1 MSGSG
6 VTLLDGVVVVAYL
19 LGTTLLGVLL
29 GRGQQSARDY
39 FVSNDQVPWWAVLLS
54 VVATETSALTFI
66 SIPGLAYIGNLGFLQ
81 VALGYLLGRVVI
93 AFVLLPRYF
102 DGELVTAYALLE
114 RRFGAATRRFAS
126 LVFMVTRIFGDSVRL
141 FATAIPV
148 ALLIGPILPPEQVG
162 PASILLLGACTVA
175 YTYHGG
181 MKAVIWTDVIQIGV
195 YLLGGLAALWI
206 IGADV
211 AGGWS
216 RVLSDASGR
225 GQLQW
230 LDLHVGLDRPHTLW
244 AGLLGGGFLSMA
256 SHGVD
261 QMIVQRLFATGS
273 LRLARRALIGS
284 GVVVLAQFALFLV
297 IGVGLYAYHDGAAFP
312 RPDAIFPQFIV
323 EAMPPGLTGV
333 VIAAVLAAAM
343 STISSSIN
351 ALSAATVH
359 DLYLPLAGRR
369 PPDDARLLRTSKRLT
384 LVWAAVLIG
393 GALLYR
399 NEGTPVVTIALSIA
413 SFTYGGLLGAF
424 FLGLL
429 VARARQRDALLG
441 MAVGISVMSLVVF
454 ATPLSTWFPAV
465 APVLAPIRGV
475 AWPWF
480 VLIGTSLTFATGWL
494 SSRFPPAA
502 PIPLSVPESVA

>member
-1 MSGSG
+1 MNGSG
-6 VTLLDGVVVVAYL
+6 VTILDGVVVIAYL
-19 LGTTLLGVLL
+19 IGTTLLGVYL

-39 FVSNDQVPWWAVLLS
+39 FVSNDSVPWWAVLFS

-81 VALGYLLGRVVI
+81 VAMGYLIGRIVI
-93 AFVLLPRYF
+93 SFVLLPKYF

-114 RRFGAATRRFAS
+114 RRFGSSTRRFAS

-148 ALLIGPILPPEQVG
+148 ALLIGPIVPKEYVG
-162 PASILLLGACTVA
+162 PASILILGACTVV

-195 YLLGGLAALWI
+195 YLLGGIGALFI
-206 IGADV
+206 IGGDV
-211 AGGWS
+211 VGGWS
-216 RVLSDASGR
+216 TVIADASAR

-230 LDLHVGLDRPHTLW
+230 IDLYTGFDRPHTLW

-273 LRLARRALIGS
+273 LPLARRALIGS
-284 GVVVLAQFALFLV
+284 GLVVFAQFALFLF
-297 IGVGLYAYHDGAAFP
+297 IGVGLYAFYGGESFP
-312 RPDAIFPQFIV
+312 RPDAIFPRFIV
-323 EAMPPGLTGV
+323 EAMPPGMTGL

-351 ALSAATVH
+351 SLAAASVH
-359 DLYLPLAGRR
+359 DLYLPLARTR
-369 PPDDARLLRTSKRLT
+369 PDDATLLRTSKRLT
-384 LVWAAVLIG
+384 LLWAVILIG

-399 NEGTPVVTIALSIA
+399 DEGTPVVTIALSIA

-429 VARARQRDALLG
+429 VVRARQRDAMLG
-441 MAVGISVMSLVVF
+441 MAVGISVMSVVVF
-454 ATPLSTWFPAV
+454 ANQLSTWFPALAPTL
-465 APVLAPIRGV
+465 APVRGV

-480 VLIGTSLTFATGWL
+480 VLIGTTLTFATGLL
-494 SSRFPPAA
+494 SSFFSPASPA
-502 PIPLSVPESVA
+502 SVSSSESVA

>member
-1 MSGSG
+1 MNSNG

-19 LGTTLLGVLL
+19 IGTTLLGVWL
-29 GRGQQSARDY
+29 GRGQQSAKDY
-39 FVSNDQVPWWAVLLS
+39 FVSKDQVPWWAVLFS

-81 VALGYLLGRVVI
+81 VALGYLVGRTI
-93 AFVLLPRYF
+93 ISFVLLPRYF

-114 RRFGAATRRFAS
+114 TRFGEGTRRFAS

-148 ALLIGPILPPEQVG
+148 ALLIGPLVPPEYVG
-162 PASILLLGACTVA
+162 PASILILGACTVV

-181 MKAVIWTDVIQIGV
+181 MRAVIWTDVIQIGV
-195 YLLGGLAALWI
+195 YLIGGLGALWLV
-206 IGADV
+206 GSDV
-211 AGGWS
+211 VGGWTQI
-216 RVLSDASGR
+216 LSDASAR

-230 LDLHVGLDRPHTLW
+230 LDLYTGFDRPHTLW
-244 AGLLGGGFLSMA
+244 AGLLGGAFLSMA

-284 GVVVLAQFALFLV
+284 GVVVLAQFALFLF
-297 IGVGLYAYHDGAAFP
+297 IGVGLYAFYAGAEFP
-312 RPDAIFPQFIV
+312 RPDAIFPRFIV
-323 EAMPPGLTGV
+323 EVMPPGLTGI

-351 ALSAATVH
+351 SLAAASVH
-359 DLYLPLAGRR
+359 DLYLPITGRR
-369 PPDDARLLRTSKRLT
+369 PDEATLLRTSKRFT
-384 LVWAAVLIG
+384 LFWAAVLVG

-399 NEGTPVVTIALSIA
+399 DEGTPVVTIALSIA

-424 FLGLL
+424 FLGM
-429 VARARQRDALLG
+429 VVRRARQRDAILG
-441 MAVGISVMSLVVF
+441 MSVGITVMSVVVF
-454 ATPLSTWFPAV
+454 ATQLSGWFPVIAPLL
-465 APVLAPIRGV
+465 APVRGV

-494 SSRFPPAA
+494 ASRFSPPA
-502 PIPLSVPESVA
+502 SGGVPVSESVA

>member
-6 VTLLDGVVVVAYL
+6 VTLLDGIVVIAYL
-19 LGTTLLGVLL
+19 IGTTLLGVRL

-39 FVSNDQVPWWAVLLS
+39 FVSNDTVPWWAVLFS

-81 VALGYLLGRVVI
+81 VALGYLIGRVI
-93 AFVLLPRYF
+93 ISFVLLPRYF

-114 RRFGAATRRFAS
+114 RRFGTGTRRFAS

-148 ALLIGPILPPEQVG
+148 ALLIGPIVPAEYVG
-162 PASILLLGACTVA
+162 PASILILGACTVV

-195 YLLGGLAALWI
+195 YLLGGIGALWI
-206 IGADV
+206 IGGDV
-211 AGGWS
+211 MGGWS
-216 RVLSDASGR
+216 RIFAEAGPR
-225 GQLQW
+225 GQLQ
-230 LDLHVGLDRPHTLW
+230 LFDLYTGFDRPHTLW

-273 LRLARRALIGS
+273 VQLARRALIGS
-284 GVVVLAQFALFLV
+284 GIVVLAQFALFLI
-297 IGVGLYAYHDGAAFP
+297 IGVGLFAFYGGETFP
-312 RPDAIFPQFIV
+312 RPDAIFPRFIV

-351 ALSAATVH
+351 SLAAATVH
-359 DLYLPLAGRR
+359 DLYLPMLGRT
-369 PPDDARLLRTSKRLT
+369 PDDATLLRTSKRLT
-384 LVWAAVLIG
+384 LVWAVVLIG

-399 NEGTPVVTIALSIA
+399 DEGTPVVTIALSIA

-429 VARARQRDALLG
+429 VRGARQRDAMLG
-441 MAVGISVMSLVVF
+441 MAVGISVMSVVVF
-454 ATPLSTWFPAV
+454 ANQLSTWFPSLAPTL
-465 APVLAPIRGV
+465 APVRGV

-480 VLIGTSLTFATGWL
+480 VLIGTSLTFATGL
-494 SSRFPPAA
+494 LASRFPPASPA
-502 PIPLSVPESVA
+502 PVPVPESAA

>member
-1 MSGSG
+1 MTGSG
-6 VTLLDGVVVVAYL
+6 VTLLDGVVVIAYL
-19 LGTTLLGVLL
+19 IGTTLLGVRL

-39 FVSNDQVPWWAVLLS
+39 FVSNDSVPWWAVLFS

-66 SIPGLAYIGNLGFLQ
+66 SIPGLAYVGNLGFLQ
-81 VALGYLLGRVVI
+81 VAMGYLLGRVVI
-93 AFVLLPRYF
+93 SFVLLPRYF

-114 RRFGAATRRFAS
+114 RRFGTGTRRFAS
-126 LVFMVTRIFGDSVRL
+126 LVFMVTRIVGDSVRL

-148 ALLIGPILPPEQVG
+148 GLLIGPIVPAEWVG
-162 PASILLLGACTVA
+162 PASILILGACTVV

-195 YLLGGLAALWI
+195 YLAGGLAALVL
-206 IGADV
+206 IGGDV
-211 AGGWS
+211 LGGWS
-216 RVLSDASGR
+216 RILGEAGAR
-225 GQLQW
+225 GQLQL
-230 LDLHVGLDRPHTLW
+230 LDLYTGFDRPHTLW

-297 IGVGLYAYHDGAAFP
+297 IGVGLYAYYQGTAFP
-312 RPDAIFPQFIV
+312 RPDAIFPRFIV
-323 EAMPPGLTGV
+323 EAMPPGMTGL

-351 ALSAATVH
+351 ALAAASVH
-359 DLYLPLAGRR
+359 DLYLPITGRR
-369 PPDDARLLRTSKRLT
+369 PDDASLLRTSKRLT

-399 NEGTPVVTIALSIA
+399 DEGTPVVTIALSIA

-424 FLGLL
+424 FLGML
-429 VARARQRDALLG
+429 VPRARQRDALLG
-441 MAVGISVMSLVVF
+441 MSVGIAIMSVVVF
-454 ATPLSTWFPAV
+454 ANQLSAWVPALAGPL
-465 APVLAPIRGV
+465 APVRGV

-480 VLIGTSLTFATGWL
+480 VLIGTSLTFATGL
-494 SSRFPPAA
+494 LASRFSPAGPAPVHSPEPAA
-502 PIPLSVPESVA
+502 

>member
-1 MSGSG
+1 MNSSG

-19 LGTTLLGVLL
+19 IGTTLLGVWL

-39 FVSNDQVPWWAVLLS
+39 FVSKDNVPWWAVLFS

-81 VALGYLLGRVVI
+81 VAFGYLIGRAI
-93 AFVLLPRYF
+93 ISFVLLPRYF

-114 RRFGAATRRFAS
+114 RRFGEGTRRFAS

-148 ALLIGPILPPEQVG
+148 ALLIGPLVPAEYVG
-162 PASILLLGACTVA
+162 PASILILGACTVV

-195 YLLGGLAALWI
+195 YLAGGLGALWL
-206 IGADV
+206 IGGDV
-211 AGGWS
+211 VGGWT
-216 RVLSDASGR
+216 RILGDASAR

-230 LDLHVGLDRPHTLW
+230 LDLYTGFDRPHTLL
-244 AGLLGGGFLSMA
+244 AGVLGGGFLSMA

-273 LRLARRALIGS
+273 LQLARRALIGS
-284 GVVVLAQFALFLV
+284 GVVVMAQFALFLF
-297 IGVGLYAYHDGAAFP
+297 IGVGLYAFYQGEAFP
-312 RPDAIFPQFIV
+312 RPDAIFPRFIV
-323 EAMPPGLTGV
+323 EVMPPGMTGI

-351 ALSAATVH
+351 SLAAASVH
-359 DLYLPLAGRR
+359 DLYLPITGRR
-369 PPDDARLLRTSKRLT
+369 PDEATLLRTSKRFT
-384 LVWAAVLIG
+384 LFWAAVLVG

-424 FLGLL
+424 FLGMR
-429 VARARQRDALLG
+429 VPRARQRDAILG
-441 MAVGISVMSLVVF
+441 MVVGISVMSVVVF
-454 ATPLSTWFPAV
+454 ANQLSTWFPALADLL
-465 APVLAPIRGV
+465 APVRGV

-480 VLIGTSLTFATGWL
+480 VLIGTSLTFATGFL
-494 SSRFPPAA
+494 SSRFSPAPAQGA
-502 PIPLSVPESVA
+502 PASESAA

>member
-1 MSGSG
+1 MTSPG
-6 VTLLDGVVVVAYL
+6 VTLLDAVVVIAYL
-19 LGTTLLGVLL
+19 LGTTALGVRL

-39 FVSNDQVPWWAVLLS
+39 FVSGTTVPWWAVLFS

-81 VALGYLLGRVVI
+81 VALGYLVGRTII

-102 DGELVTAYALLE
+102 EGELVTAYALLE
-114 RRFGAATRRFAS
+114 QRFGTATRRFAS
-126 LVFMVTRIFGDSVRL
+126 LVFMVTRVFGDSVRL

-148 ALLIGPILPPEQVG
+148 ALLIGPLVPAEYVG
-162 PASILLLGACTVA
+162 PASILILGACTVV

-181 MKAVIWTDVIQIGV
+181 MRAVIWTDVIQIGV
-195 YLLGGLAALWI
+195 YLLGGLGALWLV
-206 IGADV
+206 GADV
-211 AGGWS
+211 VGGWS
-216 RVLSDASGR
+216 TIFAEASAR
-225 GQLQW
+225 GQLQL
-230 LDLHVGLDRPHTLW
+230 LDLYTGFDRPHTLW
-244 AGLLGGGFLSMA
+244 AGLLGGAFLSMA

-261 QMIVQRLFATGS
+261 QMIVQRLFATGD

-284 GVVVLAQFALFLV
+284 GVVVIAQFALFLI
-297 IGVGLYAYHDGAAFP
+297 IGVGLFSYYGGAAFP
-312 RPDAIFPQFIV
+312 RPDAIFPRFIV
-323 EAMPPGLTGV
+323 EVMPPGFTGV

-351 ALSAATVH
+351 SLAAASVH
-359 DLYLPLAGRR
+359 DLYLPLTGHR
-369 PPDDARLLRTSKRLT
+369 PDERTLLRTSKRFT
-384 LVWAAVLIG
+384 LLWAAVLVG

-429 VARARQRDALLG
+429 VRRARQRDAILG
-441 MAVGISVMSLVVF
+441 MAVGISVMSAVVF
-454 ATPLSTWFPAV
+454 ATPLSGWVPALAPLL
-465 APVLAPIRGV
+465 APVTGI

-480 VLIGTSLTFATGWL
+480 VLIGTTLTFATGL
-494 SSRFPPAA
+494 IASRFPHA
-502 PIPLSVPESVA
+502 PPVRATVPESAA